1 MRTLIIVT
9 LIGVFSLCDFEMAFA
24 DITIDGETVRVE
36 TKKRPNSCSTTP
48 TRSTQT
54 HGYRISCQRAQA

>member
-1 MRTLIIVT
+1 MHTLIIVI
-9 LIGVFSLCDFEMAFA
+9 LIGVSCLCYVEMTFA

-36 TKKRPNSCSTTP
+36 IEKKPSSCPTTP